1 MALEPPLESGTLKK
15 NLKPPPQKPSKTSG
29 PSAPPPPWPVGRSR
43 SRSIT
48 TPSGR
53 SGSPAKNFTMS
64 AGEAGRARAYP
75 PLPPNTFD
83 HPPHWVPHRPAT
95 LCIAFEVPMCP
106 FGLLAAFGHV
116 WPGFRPL
123 LALYAAFGQFVSR
136 LAKNDGCFG
145 SLLAASYCFRPPL
158 PLLATLWVTFGHLNA
173 AVGHFGP
180 LWSL

>member
-75 PLPPNTFD
+75 PCPQTPLITHPIGSHIALQHSASPSRSQCALSACWLLSATSGQVFD
-83 HPPHWVPHRPAT
+83 
-95 LCIAFEVPMCP
+95 P
-106 FGLLAAFGHV
+106 FWPCMLLLANLCHVWPKMMVASGHFWLLLTAFGHLCHF
-116 WPGFRPL
+116 WL
-123 LALYAAFGQFVSR
+123 LFG
-136 LAKNDGCFG
+136 
-145 SLLAASYCFRPPL
+145 
-158 PLLATLWVTFGHLNA
+158 
-173 AVGHFGP
+173 
-180 LWSL
+180 